1 MTSFAL
7 LPMRHGKL
15 TPYLFVAPMML
26 GLFIFRLG
34 PVLVAVAASFTRW
47 NVQTPPRFL
56 GLGNYAELI
65 GSDIFWLVFR
75 NTLVFTLIFVPGV
88 MVVALL
94 MAVMVNQKL
103 RGIAFFRGLYFM
115 PYITAMVAVAM
126 VWNWIFATRFGVL
139 NWALINLFGI
149 SNPPAWLADRTWA
162 LPALAIVSIW
172 KQVGFQM
179 LIFLAGLQ
187 SIPQSLYEAAAI
199 DGAGRRDQF
208 VRITLPLL
216 SPITFFVF
224 VITLIDAFKT
234 FEVTFAMTGGGPN
247 NASTTLA
254 YYIYQNAFI
263 YNRMGFASALAMFLL
278 IFVGL
283 TTILSFRLRGRLV
296 DYAL

>member
-1 MTSFAL
+1 M
-7 LPMRHGKL
+7 MVG
-15 TPYLFVAPMML
+15 LFV
-26 GLFIFRLG
+26 FRLG
-34 PVLVAVAASFTRW
+34 PLLVAVLASFTRW

-56 GLGNYAELI
+56 GMANYAELI
-65 GSDIFWLVFR
+65 SSDIFWLVFR
-75 NTLVFTLIFVPGV
+75 NTVLFALIFVPGV
-88 MVVALL
+88 MIVSLL
-94 MAVMVNQKL
+94 MAVMVNQTL
-103 RGIAFFRGLYFM
+103 RGIAFFRALYFM

-139 NWALINLFGI
+139 NWVLINVFSV

-187 SIPQSLYEAAAI
+187 GIPQNLYEAAAI
-199 DGAGRRDQF
+199 DGASRRNQF
-208 VRITLPLL
+208 FRITLPLL

-234 FEVTFAMTGGGPN
+234 FEVTYAMTGGGPN

-254 YYIYQNAFI
+254 FYIYQNAFTF
-263 YNRMGFASALAMFLL
+263 NRMGFAAALAMFLL
-278 IFVGL
+278 VFVGL
-283 TTILSFRLRGRLV
+283 ATVLSFRLRGRLV